1 MMKEVFL
8 PEDEKMLLHRMAS
21 SDTEA
26 FTQIFDGFWKKVYS
40 IALTYIKSVQA
51 AEDVTQDVFLKLW
64 KNRESLSEIESLT
77 NFLFIMTRNQVL
89 TALRKQSYQAVTP
102 LFSEAGGAAK
112 DPLPDRNIVFK
123 DLQRQVYD
131 AIRLL
136 PPRQQEAIKLSREQ
150 GLSHE
155 EIALIM
161 GVSKNTVK
169 NHIISGLNT
178 LRLHLKDHAGSF
190 SLLAFCIFS
199 SFFEK

>member
-1 MMKEVFL
+1 MMKDVLL
-8 PEDEKMLLHRMAS
+8 PDNEKLLLQRVAGD
-21 SDTEA
+21 DTEA
-26 FTQIFDGFWKKVYS
+26 FAIIFDSYWKKVYS

-64 KNRESLSEIESLT
+64 KNRDRLSEIESLN

-89 TALRKQSYQAVTP
+89 TALRKQTCQAAGP

-112 DPLPDRNIVFK
+112 DPLPDREIAFK
-123 DLQRQVYD
+123 DLQRQVYE

-136 PPRQQEAIKLSREQ
+136 PPKQQEALKLSREQ

-155 EIALIM
+155 EIALLM

-169 NHIISGLNT
+169 NHIVSGLNT
-178 LRLHLKDHAGSF
+178 LRLYLKDHAGPF
-190 SLLAFCIFS
+190 FLLAFCIYS